1 MSLPKKEKVPKLSDG
16 QHTASTI
23 ALCIVAFAHSYL
35 LISVFP
41 YRCVRYE

>member
-1 MSLPKKEKVPKLSDG
+1 MKKEKNGKSSAAVTFTDR

-41 YRCVRYE
+41 YR